1 MNRLDQIASRQR
13 RSLTRDIAFAL
24 LVVIAT
30 AVPVVGVLSTSS
42 PNSPSATSARA

>member
-13 RSLTRDIAFAL
+13 RTLARDIFFAL

-30 AVPVVGVLSTSS
+30 AVPVLGVLSTSA
-42 PNSPSATSARA
+42 SATPATTSVHA